1 MYLAP
6 HVWGE
11 SMQGEGPFQRWDFSP
26 SPQTCATHW
35 GLNCSHPFLLH
46 SIQLVPKALA
56 FTSEAEKVRNAPCK
70 KKGKKKDEWFFP
82 LRQEVSLGD
91 PACPRHSTHR

>member
-26 SPQTCATHW
+26 SPQTCATHR